1 MSAVLEYLVAAGVLL
16 GGGFA
21 LVGALGLAR
30 LGDFYKRLHGPTKAS
45 TLGVG
50 GVLLA
55 AMLWQ
60 AMQGAP
66 SLRELLITLFLFMT
80 APISANMIAK
90 VHLHLLRQGE
100 ASAPGGPAGAPS
112 APPGGADWAT
122 HEAPHEGTPGDFVGD

>member
-1 MSAVLEYLVAAGVLL
+1 MSAVMEYLVCAMLLL

-80 APISANMIAK
+80 APVSAHLMAK
-90 VHLHLLRQGE
+90 AALALD
-100 ASAPGGPAGAPS
+100 PS
-112 APPGGADWAT
+112 ARPALPPS
-122 HEAPHEGTPGDFVGD
+122 GDGRD